1 MIIVPET
8 TSLAIERGR
17 SASLGLYDTV
27 RELKSQGKQLARVC
41 VSRET
46 GADMRAYFS
55 VAFQGYDNVLPR
67 HVLGVPLVEGA
78 EDGVVLLD

>member
-1 MIIVPET
+1 MIIVPQT
-8 TSLAIERGR
+8 TGLAIERGR

-27 RELKSQGKQLARVC
+27 RELKAQGKQLARVC

-55 VAFQGYDNVLPR
+55 VAFQGFDNVLPK
-67 HVLGVPLVEGA
+67 HVLGIPLVEGA
-78 EDGVVLLD
+78 EDGVVLID